1 VRPPTFYGGRPPQF
15 FGGLIK
21 ENNMKFKAEK
31 GILLN
36 GIQTVQNIIT
46 AKSALP
52 ILSNILIE
60 TQQDG
65 LRLTATDLDVGISC
79 VIPVDI
85 QEAGAITVPA
95 KRFSDIIKELPL
107 DDVNITTKKNNQ
119 VNITTDVCEFR
130 IMGLAREEF
139 PKLPEFK
146 DNEAIKIEQPLL
158 RQMLRLTSFAVSFD
172 ETRYILNGTLLNIRK
187 NILTL
192 VSTDGKRLAVI
203 EKQLNQTFE
212 KDIYIIVPIKTIH
225 ELNRNLQD
233 EGGVSLVLGNNQV
246 LFDLGKVVIISRL
259 IEGEFPDYRQVV
271 PAISENKVKID
282 REQFLLAVK
291 RAALLATPDYQAVKL
306 EVFKNKLVVSKSTP
320 DVGESREEVAV
331 TYQGKELI
339 IGFNPTYLI
348 DVLKNLDTDSV
359 ELELTDSE
367 KPGVIRTDG
376 YVYVVLPM
384 RLS

>member
-1 VRPPTFYGGRPPQF
+1 MR
-15 FGGLIK
+15 
-21 ENNMKFKAEK
+21 FKAEK
-31 GILLN
+31 DILLN

-46 AKSALP
+46 TKSALP

-65 LRLTATDLDVGISC
+65 VRLTATDLDVGISC

-85 QEAGAITVPA
+85 QEAGAITIPA

-107 DDVNITTKKNNQ
+107 DDVTIATKKNNQ

-146 DNEAIKIEQPLL
+146 DREAIKIEQPTLKE
-158 RQMLRLTSFAVSFD
+158 MLGLTSFAVSFD
-172 ETRYILNGTLLNIRK
+172 ETRYILNGTLLKIDK
-187 NILTL
+187 NILTM

-203 EKQLNQTFE
+203 EKKLNQGPE

-225 ELNRNLQD
+225 ELSRNLKD
-233 EGGVSLVLGNNQV
+233 EGEISLILGNNQV
-246 LFDLGKVVIISRL
+246 LFDLGKVIIISRL

-271 PAISENKVKID
+271 PAVSENKVKVD
-282 REQFLLAVK
+282 REKFLLAVR

-339 IGFNPTYLI
+339 IGFNPNYLI

-367 KPGVIRTDG
+367 KPGVIRING
-376 YVYVVLPM
+376 YVYIVLPM
-384 RLS
+384 RLN